1 MQYKNLFLKS
11 ERFPTIKLDANIADM
26 KKIAKTY
33 PNNDVPVKQ
42 CVKICEFL
50 P

>member
-33 PNNDVPVKQ
+33 PKRNQN
-42 CVKICEFL
+42 
-50 P
+50 